1 MPASE
6 DFAVVN
12 LLWQLLNS
20 RTGELGR
27 VDFKPQKPAFDDT
40 FPIRQALP
48 RSTPERQGV
57 DSMHIANFVDALGRE
72 KSVHIHQVMVL
83 RHGHII
89 YEGGYDPYKAGVW
102 HVTYSLCKSIT
113 NMAVGLLIDDGKL
126 SLTDH
131 LTDILSDEWSQAH
144 PPLLSIM
151 RYHEITIRHLLTM
164 STGVAFNEAGAVSGN
179 DWVHN
184 YLGSGVK
191 FKPGTKFEYNSMNS
205 FMLSAVVSKITHM
218 SMFEFLKE
226 RLFKPLGID
235 KVFWEASPLGITKG
249 GWGLFLT
256 QEDAAKLGLL
266 YMHEGMYRGKQ
277 IISKEWV
284 RESTKKQ
291 IDTGDGGAGYGYHI
305 WVDSRPDSFIFNGM
319 LGQDMHCYRDID
331 MIVITNAGNQE
342 VFTSGVMTSIVHRY
356 FNLPYKPSDQALSDD
371 KRHFRH
377 LLFVKKEWEGDA
389 PQRPV
394 IVRGGWRRPAAL
406 NTGASSIQTLLHKVN
421 GKTYHMNENGVGLF
435 PLIMQVVHNNYTWGI
450 SDLTFRYEKGILNLE
465 FQEGKQLHVLPVG
478 FGKGRHTTIDMNGEK
493 YIVGTKGRFAFN
505 EDGLPVLALEIAFIE
520 EATARTLKIVF
531 RDPDNIE
538 LHWSE
543 SPGDVII
550 TNTVEQITLGS
561 GNAGFLTEQLM
572 KNVTPAFISRTMQAT
587 VQPVVEAKVGELPK
601 KTEAEIDYDSDSE
614 LGD

>member
-184 YLGSGVK
+184 
-191 FKPGTKFEYNSMNS
+191 
-205 FMLSAVVSKITHM
+205 
-218 SMFEFLKE
+218 
-226 RLFKPLGID
+226 
-235 KVFWEASPLGITKG
+235 
-249 GWGLFLT
+249 
-256 QEDAAKLGLL
+256 
-266 YMHEGMYRGKQ
+266 
-277 IISKEWV
+277 
-284 RESTKKQ
+284 
-291 IDTGDGGAGYGYHI
+291 
-305 WVDSRPDSFIFNGM
+305 
-319 LGQDMHCYRDID
+319 
-331 MIVITNAGNQE
+331 
-342 VFTSGVMTSIVHRY
+342 
-356 FNLPYKPSDQALSDD
+356 
-371 KRHFRH
+371 
-377 LLFVKKEWEGDA
+377 
-389 PQRPV
+389 
-394 IVRGGWRRPAAL
+394 
-406 NTGASSIQTLLHKVN
+406 
-421 GKTYHMNENGVGLF
+421 
-435 PLIMQVVHNNYTWGI
+435 
-450 SDLTFRYEKGILNLE
+450 
-465 FQEGKQLHVLPVG
+465 
-478 FGKGRHTTIDMNGEK
+478 
-493 YIVGTKGRFAFN
+493 
-505 EDGLPVLALEIAFIE
+505 
-520 EATARTLKIVF
+520 
-531 RDPDNIE
+531 
-538 LHWSE
+538 
-543 SPGDVII
+543 
-550 TNTVEQITLGS
+550 
-561 GNAGFLTEQLM
+561 
-572 KNVTPAFISRTMQAT
+572 
-587 VQPVVEAKVGELPK
+587 
-601 KTEAEIDYDSDSE
+601 
-614 LGD
+614 